1 MGKMVKLMEWSR
13 QHKNFWNAKP
23 LISTMNNLHLDVL
36 FYLLKPNLPAKPI
49 LLRKLSVPSYSIVLA
64 KDKMVAVLYISI
76 HNVLKSQ

>member
-1 MGKMVKLMEWSR
+1 
-13 QHKNFWNAKP
+13 
-23 LISTMNNLHLDVL
+23 MNNLHLDVL
-36 FYLLKPNLPAKPI
+36 FYLLKPNLPAKPT

>member
-1 MGKMVKLMEWSR
+1 
-13 QHKNFWNAKP
+13 
-23 LISTMNNLHLDVL
+23 MNNLHLDVL

-76 HNVLKSQ
+76 HNVLKVNNLSPQPQILMSFLAALH